1 MSRKKGWDYEC
12 WYATYTPWNRK
23 VPRYKKG
30 STPDKRKKGDKQKK
44 FSWFLNEKE
53 GEGAIQ
59 KKTAQRRTGDLLK
72 ENNNTATIERRYV
85 SDGRCGMR

>member
-1 MSRKKGWDYEC
+1 MSVGMQPIHHGIEKFQGI
-12 WYATYTPWNRK
+12 
-23 VPRYKKG
+23 KKG

-53 GEGAIQ
+53 GEGEIQ

-72 ENNNTATIERRYV
+72 ENNNTATIDRRYV
-85 SDGRCGMR
+85 SDGTCGTLINAEV